1 MGDPVRDDTEYVRV
15 KGQWRVGIASLRR
28 VRNLVDGYER
38 DDQFKATAAKYVTAS
53 LILAL
58 ILVLIAVVFFPAAIP
73 NLFRSL
79 S

>member
-15 KGQWRVGIASLRR
+15 KGQWRVGIAALRR

-38 DDQFKATAAKYVTAS
+38 EEQFKNAAAKYVTAG

-58 ILVLIAVVFFPAAIP
+58 ILVLLTVVFFPAAIQ